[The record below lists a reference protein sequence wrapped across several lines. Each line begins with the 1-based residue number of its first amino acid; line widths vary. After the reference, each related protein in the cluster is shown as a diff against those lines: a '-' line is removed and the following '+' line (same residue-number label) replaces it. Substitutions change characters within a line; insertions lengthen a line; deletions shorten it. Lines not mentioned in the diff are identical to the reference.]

1 MICQT
6 EIERLMMV
14 TITLPDGSKKEFESA
29 VSIMDIAQ
37 SIGSGLARAT
47 LAGMVNETLVDTT
60 YMVDKD
66 SQVELVT
73 AKDKAGLKLMRH
85 SAAHVMAEAIARL
98 YPGTKFAYGPA
109 IDDGFYYDVDAS
121 ESISADDL
129 KKIEKEM
136 KRIVK
141 SNVKFVRNEMTRA
154 EAEAKY
160 ADDEY
165 KLDNIRAAKGEVIS
179 FYGQGE
185 FEDLCLGPHV
195 PSTGKIGNF
204 KLMSIA
210 GAYWHGD
217 ANKQQLTRIYGT
229 TFASKEELQEH
240 LYRIEEAKKRD
251 HRVIGKQMGLFEFHP
266 KEAQGMAFWRNNGVI
281 LYRELENYLRQIG
294 EENGFEEF
302 RTPQIMNRELWEIS
316 GHWQNYA
323 DKNYTCEKDGKEYA
337 VKPMNCPGALILYKS
352 ELYSHN
358 DLPLRWAEFG
368 HVHRYEGSGEIHGL
382 VRVRGFTQDDA
393 HVFCTPEQLQ
403 DEIKSCIQLI
413 FEVYRTTGLN
423 FDHIELSTKPEKSIG
438 SQEMWDKAEAALA
451 GALKQLDIDFV
462 LNPGDGAFYG
472 PKIDFH
478 LKDAIG
484 RSWQMGTIQV
494 DFSLPERFD
503 ITYVAADSTKKRP
516 VMIHRAISGS
526 LERFIGV
533 LTEHYAGD
541 FPLWLA
547 PEQVRVLSVV
557 DAHNDYAKEV
567 VAALKK
573 QGIRAK
579 ADVRSSKIGAKI
591 REGELAKVQYLAIV
605 GATEAQNKSVSVRRR
620 KLGDLGEMSV
630 TEFAEKL
637 VTEITSKALPP
648 QAE

>member
-1 MICQT
+1 MIN
-6 EIERLMMV
+6 V
-14 TITLPDGSKKEFESA
+14 TLPDGSKLEFDQA
-29 VSIMDIAQ
+29 VSIYDIARR
-37 SIGSGLARAT
+37 IGSGLAKAA
-47 LAGMVNETLVDTT
+47 LAAKVNGEMRDTSSMVEADCEVAII
-60 YMVDKD
+60 
-66 SQVELVT
+66 T
-73 AKDKAGLKLMRH
+73 AKDNEGLKLMRH
-85 SAAHVMAEAIARL
+85 SAAHVMAEAISKL

-109 IDDGFYYDVDAS
+109 IEDGFYYDVDSPEA
-121 ESISADDL
+121 ISAADL
-129 KKIEKEM
+129 PKIEKEM
-136 KRIVK
+136 KKIFKR
-141 SNVKFVRNEMTRA
+141 NTKFERKELSRA

-160 ADDEY
+160 TGDEY
-165 KLDNIRAAKGEVIS
+165 KLDNIAAAKGDVIS
-179 FYGQGE
+179 FYRQGD

-217 ANKQQLTRIYGT
+217 ATKQQLTRIYGT
-229 TFASKEELQEH
+229 TYATKEELKEH
-240 LYRIEEAKKRD
+240 ITRIEEAKKRD

-266 KEAQGMAFWRNNGVI
+266 NEAQGMAFWRTNGVI
-281 LYRELENYLRQIG
+281 LYRELENYLRKIG

-302 RTPQIMNRELWEIS
+302 KTPQIMNRELWEIS

-337 VKPMNCPGALILYKS
+337 VKPMNCPGALILYKAD
-352 ELYSHN
+352 LYSHH

-403 DEIKSCIQLI
+403 NEIAGCIKLI
-413 FEVYRTTGLN
+413 FEVYKTTGLN

-438 SQEMWDKAEAALA
+438 AQELWDKAESALE
-451 GALKQLDIDFV
+451 GALNDLGIDFV

-503 ITYVAADSTKKRP
+503 ITYVDENSTKQRP

-557 DAHNDYAKEV
+557 DAAIDYAKEV
-567 VAALKK
+567 VKQLKAK
-573 QGIRAK
+573 GIRAK
-579 ADVRSSKIGAKI
+579 VDARSCKIGAKI

-605 GATEAQNKSVSVRRR
+605 GNKEAEEGTVSVRRR
-620 KLGDLGEMSV
+620 KAGDKGCMSV
-630 TEFAEKL
+630 DEFAVLL
-637 VTEITSKALPP
+637 VKEIENKDLPP
-648 QAE
+648 EA

>member
-1 MICQT
+1 
-6 EIERLMMV
+6 MV
-14 TITLPDGSKKEFESA
+14 TITLPDGSKSEFESA
-29 VSIMDIAQ
+29 VSVMDIAK
-37 SIGSGLARAT
+37 SIGSGIAKAT
-47 LAGMVNETLVDTT
+47 LAGMVNGTLVDTT
-60 YMVDKD
+60 YMVNSD
-66 SQVELVT
+66 SEVKLIT
-73 AKDKAGLKLMRH
+73 ADDPAGLKLMRH

-109 IDDGFYYDVDAS
+109 IEEGFYYDVDAS
-121 ESISADDL
+121 APISADDL
-129 KKIEKEM
+129 KNIEKEM

-141 SNVKFVRNEMTRA
+141 QNAKFERIELTRE

-160 ADDEY
+160 AEDEY
-165 KLDNIRAAKGEVIS
+165 KLDNIKAAKGDVIS
-179 FYGQGE
+179 FYTQGE
-185 FEDLCLGPHV
+185 FADLCLGPHV

-204 KLMSIA
+204 KLMSVA

-217 ANKQQLTRIYGT
+217 SSKQQLTRIYGT
-229 TFASKEELQEH
+229 TFATKEELAEH
-240 LYRIEEAKKRD
+240 LNRIEEAKKRD

-266 KEAQGMAFWRNNGVI
+266 KEAQGMAFWRANGVI
-281 LYRELENYLRQIG
+281 LYRELENYLRSVG
-294 EENGFEEF
+294 EANGFEEF

-393 HVFCTPEQLQ
+393 HVFCTPDQLE

-413 FEVYRTTGLN
+413 FEVYKTTGLN

-438 SQEMWDKAEAALA
+438 SQEMWDKAEGALE
-451 GALKQLDIDFV
+451 GALKRLDINYL

-503 ITYVAADSTKKRP
+503 ITYVDADSQKQRP

-557 DAHNDYAKEV
+557 DAYNDYAEK
-567 VAALKK
+567 VAAELKLR
-573 QGIRAK
+573 GIRAK
-579 ADVRSSKIGAKI
+579 VDRRSCKIGAKI
-591 REGELAKVQYLAIV
+591 REGELAKAQYLAIV
-605 GATEAQNKSVSVRRR
+605 GANEAEAGTVSVRRR
-620 KLGDLGEMSV
+620 KLGDLGSMTVS
-630 TEFAEKL
+630 EFADKL
-637 VTEITSKALPP
+637 VTEITTKALPP
-648 QAE
+648 EAE

>member
-1 MICQT
+1 
-6 EIERLMMV
+6 MV

-29 VSIMDIAQ
+29 LSVMDIAK
-37 SIGSGLARAT
+37 SIGSGLAKAT
-47 LAGMVNETLVDTT
+47 LAGMVNGTLVDTT
-60 YMVDKD
+60 YIVESD
-66 SQVELVT
+66 SEVSIVT
-73 AKDKAGLKLMRH
+73 AKDEAGLKLMRH
-85 SAAHVMAEAIARL
+85 SAAHVMAEAIAKV

-109 IDDGFYYDVDAS
+109 IADGFYYDVDS
-121 ESISADDL
+121 PEPISVDDL

-141 SNVKFVRNEMTRA
+141 QNGKFERNELTRV

-160 ADDEY
+160 AEDEY
-165 KLDNIRAAKGEVIS
+165 KLDNIKSAQGDVIS
-179 FYGQGE
+179 FYSQGS
-185 FEDLCLGPHV
+185 FEDMCLGPHV
-195 PSTGKIGNF
+195 PSAGKIGSF
-204 KLMSIA
+204 KLMSVA

-217 ANKQQLTRIYGT
+217 ATKQQLTRIYGT
-229 TFASKEELQEH
+229 TFATKEELAEH
-240 LYRIEEAKKRD
+240 LNRIEEAKKRD
-251 HRVIGKQMGLFEFHP
+251 HRAIGKQMGLFEFHP
-266 KEAQGMAFWRNNGVI
+266 KEAQGMAFWRSNGVI
-281 LYRELENYLRQIG
+281 LYRELENYLRSVG

-302 RTPQIMNRELWEIS
+302 MTPQIMNRELWEIS

-352 ELYSHN
+352 ELYSHH

-403 DEIKSCIQLI
+403 DEIKGCIKQI
-413 FEVYRTTGLN
+413 FEVYKTTGLE

-438 SQEMWDKAEAALA
+438 AQELWDKAEAALE
-451 GALKQLDIDFV
+451 GALTDLGIDFV

-478 LKDAIG
+478 LRDAIG

-503 ITYVAADSTKKRP
+503 ITYVDAESNKQRP

-557 DAHNDYAKEV
+557 DAYNDYACEV
-567 VAALKK
+567 VAKLKK
-573 QGIRAK
+573 KGIRAK
-579 ADVRSSKIGAKI
+579 ADTRNCKIGAKI
-591 REGELAKVQYLAIV
+591 REGELAKAQFLAIV
-605 GATEAQNKSVSVRRR
+605 GSNEVEAGSVSVRRR
-620 KLGDLGEMSV
+620 KVGDQGVMSV
-630 TEFAEKL
+630 EDFAQALAE
-637 VTEITSKALPP
+637 EIKSKALPP
-648 QAE
+648 KAE

>member
-1 MICQT
+1 
-6 EIERLMMV
+6 MV

-29 VSIMDIAQ
+29 VSVIDIAK
-37 SIGSGLARAT
+37 SIGSGLAKAT
-47 LAGMVNETLVDTT
+47 LAGIVNGTLVDTT
-60 YMVDKD
+60 CMVDSD
-66 SQVELVT
+66 SEVSLVT
-73 AKDKAGLKLMRH
+73 SKDAAGLKLMRH
-85 SAAHVMAEAIARL
+85 SAAHVMAEAIAKV

-109 IDDGFYYDVDAS
+109 IEDGFYYDVDS
-121 ESISADDL
+121 PEPISADDL
-129 KKIEKEM
+129 NKIEKEM

-141 SNVKFVRNEMTRA
+141 QNAKFERNELTRK
-154 EAEAKY
+154 EAETKY

-165 KLDNIRAAKGEVIS
+165 KLDNIKAAKGDVIS
-179 FYGQGE
+179 FYSQGG

-195 PSTGKIGNF
+195 PSAGKIGNF

-217 ANKQQLTRIYGT
+217 SSKQQLTRIYGT
-229 TFASKEELQEH
+229 TFASKEELAEH
-240 LYRIEEAKKRD
+240 LNRIKEAKKRD

-266 KEAQGMAFWRNNGVI
+266 KEAQGMAFWRTNGVI
-281 LYRELENYLRQIG
+281 LYRELENYLRSIG

-302 RTPQIMNRELWEIS
+302 KTPQIMNRELWEIS

-323 DKNYTCEKDGKEYA
+323 DKNYTCEKDGREYA

-352 ELYSHN
+352 ELYSHH

-403 DEIKSCIQLI
+403 TEIEGCIKLI
-413 FEVYRTTGLN
+413 FEVYKTTGLN

-438 SQEMWDKAEAALA
+438 AQELWDKAENALE
-451 GALKQLDIDFV
+451 GALTALGIDFV

-503 ITYVAADSTKKRP
+503 ITYVDADSNKKRP

-557 DAHNDYAKEV
+557 DAYNDYAAEV
-567 VAALKK
+567 VAKLKK
-573 QGIRAK
+573 KGIRAK
-579 ADVRSSKIGAKI
+579 VDTRSSKIGAKI

-605 GATEAQNKSVSVRRR
+605 GANESEASTVSVRRR
-620 KLGDLGEMSV
+620 KVGDMGVMSV
-630 TEFAEKL
+630 DEFIQKL
-637 VTEITSKALPP
+637 VNEIETKALSPE
-648 QAE
+648 AE